1 MKVQSFEQ
9 GAAKVVIIPPHS
21 ARSSGSSRR
30 PSTPQP
36 PHTPRASSKSRMPSK
51 PSMRRVPST
60 PIKKDDVWI
69 TSPSKPPTRI
79 PKTVKRVTFA
89 EPFKPIKDTIKENM
103 KKSKVGKL
111 FPELK
116 AKFENM

>member
-1 MKVQSFEQ
+1 VQSFDK
-9 GAAKVVIIPPHS
+9 GAVKVVIIPP
-21 ARSSGSSRR
+21 RSSRSSRC
-30 PSTPQP
+30 PGVPQP
-36 PHTPRASSKSRMPSK
+36 PHTPRASSKSGMPIK
-51 PSMRRVPST
+51 PSMKRVPST

-69 TSPSKPPTRI
+69 TTPPKPVTRA
-79 PKTVKRVTFA
+79 PKIVKRVTFA

-116 AKFENM
+116 AKFEGM

>member
-1 MKVQSFEQ
+1 MTVQSFEK
-9 GAAKVVIIPPHS
+9 GAVKVVIIPP
-21 ARSSGSSRR
+21 RSSRH
-30 PSTPQP
+30 STTTQP
-36 PHTPRASSKSRMPSK
+36 PHTLRAFSKSGMPSK
-51 PSMRRVPST
+51 PSMKRAPRT
-60 PIKKDDVWI
+60 PIKKDDMWI
-69 TSPSKPPTRI
+69 TSPTKPPTRT

-116 AKFENM
+116 AKFEGH